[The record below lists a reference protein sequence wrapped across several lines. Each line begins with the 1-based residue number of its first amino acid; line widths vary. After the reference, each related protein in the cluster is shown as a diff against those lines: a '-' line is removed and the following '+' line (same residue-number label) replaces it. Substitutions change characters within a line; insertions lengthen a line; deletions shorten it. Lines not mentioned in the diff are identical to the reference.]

1 MISKYKLLITEDYSI
16 VRAGLRVLLSKE
28 PDLKVVGE
36 TDNGR
41 DTIRMVGEFAPDLVM
56 MDFNTQRANG
66 TGDIEE
72 IKKHYPKTQILVLT
86 QQKTEESIRE
96 ALRAG
101 ANGYI
106 LKDASDAEL
115 ITAVRSVLAGKIYL
129 SPSISEKV
137 INVFLVGSKAQDA
150 KSHLSTLTGRER
162 QILKMVAEGRTSRYI
177 AGHLNL
183 SVKTVE
189 KHRSNL
195 MRKLDLHNVSA
206 LTTFAIGQGLVA
218 TSN

>member
-1 MISKYKLLITEDYSI
+1 MISKFKLLITEDHII
-16 VRAGLRVLLSKE
+16 VRAGLRVLLGQE
-28 PDLKVVGE
+28 PDLEVVGE

-41 DTIRMVGEFAPDLVM
+41 DTIRMVAEFTPDLVM
-56 MDFNTQRANG
+56 MDFNLQGGNG
-66 TGDIEE
+66 TSDIAE
-72 IKKHYPKTQILVLT
+72 IRNHYPQTRILVLT
-86 QQKTEESIRE
+86 QQKTEASIRE

-101 ANGYI
+101 ANGYV
-106 LKDASDAEL
+106 LKDASNAEL

-137 INVFLVGSKAQDA
+137 INVFLVGSKVHGA
-150 KSHLSTLTGRER
+150 KSDLDSLTNRER
-162 QILKMVAEGRTSRYI
+162 QILKMVAEGNTSKYI

-218 TSN
+218 TR